1 MAEVAE
7 GAEESEDGRQDK
19 KQDAKDTKEAKE
31 QRGLRYPRASGA
43 RVCRGHRN
51 GRGTAARAEAV
62 SEKPPYP
69 GNERS
74 EGAPP

>member
-1 MAEVAE
+1 VAEVAE
-7 GAEESEDGRQDK
+7 GAEESDIGRQDK
-19 KQDAKDTKEAKE
+19 KQDAKEAKE

-69 GNERS
+69 RQ
-74 EGAPP
+74 